1 MAGFDDRPSRLWQ
14 ASLFIHKTPRS
25 ETRVSGPQS
34 YICPMQGKILIIDDD
49 VDVLSAAKLLL
60 KRHYPQVDI
69 EKNPERI
76 PFLINN
82 GHYDLVLLDMNFQR
96 DNSSGREGF
105 LWLDRIL
112 DINPATAVVLITAYG
127 DVEMAVRAIKA
138 GAKDFV
144 LKPWEN
150 QKLLA
155 TLQSALEGKSDDKN
169 GAPDREGGRT
179 NGAASTGE
187 RAKSA
192 SGQTLIA
199 VSPAMKQ
206 VFATVERV
214 AETDANVLILGENGT
229 GKDVVARALHQQS
242 HRRDKPFVSVDL
254 GALSDSLF
262 ESELFGH
269 VKGAFTDARDDRA
282 GRFEEAQ
289 GGTIFLDEIGNIS
302 LPQQAKLL
310 TVLQQRVVTR
320 VGSNKSK
327 SIDVRLIC
335 ATNSPIYQHVA
346 ERSFRQDLLYRINTI
361 EINIPPLRERPED
374 IGPLA
379 EHFLKHYRKQYGRK
393 VTSISPALIRQLQQ
407 YHWPGNIRELQHAI
421 ERAVILAGGNVLEPT
436 DFFFGTAPMGA
447 SALSTRPTS
456 EMPFQ
461 DNLQIEDM
469 EKRMIQQSMQKN
481 HGNITDVA
489 RELGLSRQALYRRL
503 EKYGL

>member
-1 MAGFDDRPSRLWQ
+1 MSKL
-14 ASLFIHKTPRS
+14 
-25 ETRVSGPQS
+25 
-34 YICPMQGKILIIDDD
+34 LIIDDD

-76 PFLINN
+76 PFLITN
-82 GHYDLVLLDMNFQR
+82 GSYDLVLLDMNFQR

-112 DINPATAVVLITAYG
+112 DIKPTTAVVLITAYG
-127 DVEMAVRAIKA
+127 DVEMAVRAIKS
-138 GAKDFV
+138 GARDFV

-150 QKLLA
+150 DKLLA
-155 TLQSALEGKSDDKN
+155 TLQSALEGRKDDGNGLSKTSSPAGLASVSGKSQN
-169 GAPDREGGRT
+169 QS
-179 NGAASTGE
+179 NYV
-187 RAKSA
+187 
-192 SGQTLIA
+192 A
-199 VSPAMKQ
+199 VSPAMRQ

-229 GKDVVARALHQQS
+229 GKDVVARALHQRS
-242 HRRDKPFVSVDL
+242 LRRDKPFVSVDL

-269 VKGAFTDARDDRA
+269 VKGAFTDAREDRT

-320 VGSNKSK
+320 LGTNKPK
-327 SIDVRLIC
+327 NIDVRLIC
-335 ATNSPIYQHVA
+335 ATNSPIYQHVSD
-346 ERSFRQDLLYRINTI
+346 RLFRQDLLYRINTI
-361 EINIPPLRERPED
+361 EIHIPPLRERPED
-374 IGPLA
+374 IVPLA
-379 EHFLKHYRKQYGRK
+379 EHFLKQYRKQYNRK
-393 VTSISPALIRQLQQ
+393 VASISPALTRQLQQ
-407 YHWPGNIRELQHAI
+407 YRWPGNIRELQHAI
-421 ERAVILAGGNVLEPT
+421 ERAVILAQGNVLEPE
-436 DFFFGTAPMGA
+436 DFYFGT
-447 SALSTRPTS
+447 STPAAIPTDKDL
-456 EMPFQ
+456 PFQ
-461 DNLQIEDM
+461 ENLQIEDM
-469 EKRMIQQSMQKN
+469 EKKMIQQAMQKY
-481 HGNITDVA
+481 HGNITDIA